1 MNLWAKTDFLQH
13 KPHPLAA
20 SWSMQGI
27 VGPGRIC
34 KESFLSSNHLFGTG
48 ILCLELM
55 DTFAIHHLNP
65 SFMVLLLS
73 D

>member
-1 MNLWAKTDFLQH
+1 MNLPAKTDFLQH

-34 KESFLSSNHLFGTG
+34 KESFLSSNDLFRKG
-48 ILCLELM
+48 IPCLELM
-55 DTFAIHHLNP
+55 MHLQYIICTP
-65 SFMVLLLS
+65 LS
-73 D
+73 WCCY

>member
-1 MNLWAKTDFLQH
+1 MILPAKTDFLQH

-34 KESFLSSNHLFGTG
+34 KESFLSNKNLFGTG
-48 ILCLELM
+48 IPCLEFM
-55 DTFAIHHLNP
+55 NTFAIYHFETLFHG
-65 SFMVLLLS
+65 VAVK
-73 D
+73 

>member
-20 SWSMQGI
+20 SWSTQGI

-34 KESFLSSNHLFGTG
+34 KESSLSSKDLFATG
-48 ILCLELM
+48 IPSLELM
-55 DTFAIHHLNP
+55 NTFAIHHFESL
-65 SFMVLLLS
+65 FHGVAVK
-73 D
+73 